1 MDSLMAD
8 SEKNTTYEDI
18 RVLILEDKFTDAE
31 LLEHEL
37 REAGFPF
44 ISKRVETKQSYIKA
58 LQNFR
63 PDIILSDYD
72 LPSFSGSEALKIK
85 KELCPET
92 PFILVTGAV
101 GEDRAIEILTGG
113 ATDYVLKKNLSRL
126 IPAVNRAL
134 HESYERRKRKEAE
147 TERDRL
153 LKELEFRA
161 QTSEERYRAL
171 FNNVS
176 ELITFDELLYDDQGN
191 PVDWRVLDVNPA
203 FLKRW
208 GKSRDEIIG
217 QHIFGGKVTEPFL
230 KHFSLVVKT
239 GQPVQ
244 FEIFFEPLQLYLLIS
259 AFHIRGPYFSRIAVD
274 ITDRKKLEN
283 ELRDKEE
290 GYLLALESGNLGTFR
305 RNFKENRAILDE
317 RCQKFLNL
325 PAETTFDEWISR
337 VHPDD
342 AVVLK
347 KKIEESSSP
356 QGNGRVE
363 AEYRMIHSDGSV
375 HWIAANSQIHFSGV
389 GNSRNPIYVSGI
401 VQDISDRKQAEEEF
415 RASKERMLFALETSH
430 IGAWDLNLEDL
441 SVSAVR
447 TLEHDRIFGYSE
459 LIPEWTYEKFLE
471 HVLPEDREAVD
482 RKFRKSLETESD
494 WNFEC
499 RIRRIDNEVRW
510 IWAAGRH
517 RHLNGAPK
525 IMSGIVQDIT
535 ERKLTEEKS
544 ERQKSILSGIA
555 TIFHKALTCKTEE
568 ELGLFCLQVLEEV
581 TRSKFGLIGEINPET
596 GRLDD
601 IAISNPGWD
610 LCRMED
616 QEGHGRKTTG
626 SAIHGLYG
634 RVILDG
640 KGFFTND
647 PYSHPDSIGTPE
659 GHPPLTSFLG
669 APLSHAGKTIGV
681 VALGNREAGYGPEE
695 LEVVESIAP
704 AIVQAFISKRAE
716 EEARESAHLLKT
728 VMDSSPDPIFIKDRE
743 GRFLFGNPA
752 LLRIWGKSLNEVIGK
767 KDSDLYSD
775 RAIADAVMEND
786 RLVMESGES
795 KAVEEIVQT
804 QEGLRTYL
812 SMKSPRFDSRG
823 NVDGI
828 IGIARDITERKVA
841 EKERERLISDLESA
855 NRELESFTYSVS
867 HDLRAPLR
875 AIDGFSS
882 MLMKTMDLKL
892 DQEEKR
898 RLALI
903 QENTTKMNRL
913 IDDLLALSR
922 VGRAEI
928 MHKRI
933 NMTRIAES
941 TWEQQLTL
949 NPDLKIDFVAYS
961 LPDAFGDEGL
971 ILQVFSNLL
980 SNAVKFTRK
989 RRKPVIEIGG
999 KTSRSETVYYIK
1011 DNGAGFNMKYY
1022 DKLFGVFQ
1030 RLHSEREYEG
1040 TGVGLAIV
1048 QRIIHRHGGRVWAEG
1063 KVGKGATFY
1072 FSLPR
1077 R

>member
-1 MDSLMAD
+1 MAD

-44 ISKRVETKQSYIKA
+44 ISKSVETKQSYIKA
-58 LQNFR
+58 LQNFC

-191 PVDWRVLDVNPA
+191 PVDWHVLDVNPA

-217 QHIFGGKVTEPFL
+217 QHIFGDKVTEPYL
-230 KHFSLVVKT
+230 KHFSQVVKT

-259 AFHIRGPYFSRIAVD
+259 AFHIRGPYFARIAVD
-274 ITDRKKLEN
+274 ITERKKLEN

-305 RNFKENRAILDE
+305 RDFKENRAILDE
-317 RCQKFLNL
+317 RCQKFLNF

-342 AVVLK
+342 AVVVK

-356 QGNGRVE
+356 QGSGRLE
-363 AEYRMIHSDGSV
+363 AEYRVIHPDGSI

-389 GNSRNPIYVSGI
+389 GDNRIPIYVSGI
-401 VQDISDRKQAEEEF
+401 VQDI
-415 RASKERMLFALETSH
+415 
-430 IGAWDLNLEDL
+430 
-441 SVSAVR
+441 
-447 TLEHDRIFGYSE
+447 
-459 LIPEWTYEKFLE
+459 
-471 HVLPEDREAVD
+471 
-482 RKFRKSLETESD
+482 
-494 WNFEC
+494 
-499 RIRRIDNEVRW
+499 
-510 IWAAGRH
+510 
-517 RHLNGAPK
+517 
-525 IMSGIVQDIT
+525 T
-535 ERKLTEEKS
+535 ERKRIENKS

-616 QEGHGRKTTG
+616 QEGHGRETTG

-647 PYSHPDSIGTPE
+647 PSSHPDSIGTPE

-716 EEARESAHLLKT
+716 EEARESEHLLKT

-767 KDSDLYSD
+767 KDNDLYSD
-775 RAIADAVMEND
+775 RAIADAIMEND

-795 KAVEEIVQT
+795 QAVEEIVQT
-804 QEGLRTYL
+804 QEGLRTFL
-812 SMKSPRFDSRG
+812 SMKSPRFDSIG

-841 EKERERLISDLESA
+841 EKERERLIFDLEFA

-882 MLMKTMDLKL
+882 ILMKTMDLKL

-903 QENTTKMNRL
+903 RENTTKMNRL
-913 IDDLLALSR
+913 IEDLLALSR
-922 VGRAEI
+922 AGRAEI

-933 NMTRIAES
+933 NMNRIAES
-941 TWEQQLTL
+941 AWQQQLSL
-949 NPDLKIDFVAYS
+949 NPDLKIDFKAYS

-1040 TGVGLAIV
+1040 TGVGLALV
-1048 QRIIHRHGGRVWAEG
+1048 QRIIHRHGGRIWAQG